1 MKKLP
6 AQPALAGRPG
16 TRWGRLATTV
26 GLLSYGAAQ
35 AQQATIHPAFRNWAA
50 TPPLGWNSW
59 DCYGPTVTEAET
71 KANAD
76 YMAKN
81 LKSSGWEYVVVDIRW
96 YVGND
101 TAHGYNE
108 KDPDLNLD
116 QYGSFVPAPNRFP
129 SAAGGKGFKPL
140 ADYLH
145 GKGLK
150 FGIHIMRGVPVEAVK
165 RKMPIKGSTATAA
178 DIYTKDGQCS
188 WLHDMYTVVAGRPG
202 AQEYYNSLFELYAS
216 WDLDFVKIDDL
227 SEPYHTAEIEMIR
240 KAIDRTGRKI
250 VLSMSPGETPIADA
264 KHAQEHANMW
274 RTVGDFWDSWDQLK
288 EHFEVCQRWAP
299 YTRVGNW
306 PDADMLPL
314 GRLGIRAERGDD
326 RMSRFTRDEQRTL
339 MTLWSIFRSP
349 LMFGGDLP
357 SNDAATLKLLT
368 NKAVLNVNQHST
380 NGRQLFRRGDLVG
393 WTADDPATG
402 AKYLAL
408 FNAEDQQPAP
418 ASAAAWASQPLNR
431 QHVQQDVSVE
441 LNGATKL
448 YLVVRDGGDG
458 TAWDHADWLNPT
470 LQKGAEKVPL
480 STLTWRQATAGW
492 GKVSQG
498 KSISGAP
505 LRVGEQTYEQ
515 GIGTHGNSV
524 IEYDLP
530 AGCTRFTAT
539 VGLDRAAA
547 GQNTG
552 GTFQALVFTKA
563 PMLPPPAD
571 SVRVPVKLSELGLTA
586 GATATD
592 LWTGQTFGVKD
603 AELAPFV
610 RRHGAVFYKLT
621 SPKAGKSAPVKP
633 KVIKK

>member
-1 MKKLP
+1 MKKILTQLVSE
-6 AQPALAGRPG
+6 AHS
-16 TRWGRLATTV
+16 TIRWGCLAAV
-26 GLLSYGAAQ
+26 AGLLHNSPTH
-35 AQQATIHPAFRNWAA
+35 AQQLTPAFRNWAA

-81 LKSSGWEYVVVDIRW
+81 LKASGWEYVVIDIRW

-108 KDPDLNLD
+108 KNPDWNLD
-116 QYGSFVPAPNRFP
+116 EYGRFVPAPNRFP

-150 FGIHIMRGVPVEAVK
+150 FGIHIMRGVPVQAVL
-165 RKMPIKGSTATAA
+165 RKLPIKGTQLTAA
-178 DIYTKDGQCS
+178 DIYTKEGQCN
-188 WLHDMYTVVAGRPG
+188 WLHDMYTVVPDRPG

-216 WDLDFVKIDDL
+216 WGLDFVKIDDL
-227 SEPYHTAEIEMIR
+227 SEPYHAGEIELIR

-264 KHAQEHANMW
+264 RHAQEHANMW

-288 EHFEVCQRWAP
+288 EHFEVCNRWAP

-326 RMSRFTRDEQRTL
+326 RMTRFTRDEQRTL

-357 SNDAATLKLLT
+357 SNDAFTLSLLT

-380 NGRQLFRRGDLVG
+380 NGRQLWRRGDLVA

-402 AKYLAL
+402 DKYLAL
-408 FNAEDQQPAP
+408 FNAQDQDPAP
-418 ASAAAWASQPLNR
+418 ASAAAWQSEPINR
-431 QHVQQDVSVE
+431 QHPQQDVSVE
-441 LNGATKL
+441 LNGAKKL
-448 YLVVRDGGDG
+448 YLVVRGGPDG

-470 LQKGAEKVPL
+470 LQKGTEKVPL
-480 STLTWRQATAGW
+480 SSLKWQQATAGW
-492 GKVSQG
+492 GQVSQG
-498 KSISGAP
+498 KSVSGGP
-505 LRVGEQTYEQ
+505 LRVGGQTYEQ
-515 GIGTHGNSV
+515 GIGTHASSV
-524 IEYDLP
+524 IEYDVP

-539 VGLDRAAA
+539 VGLDQAAA

-552 GTFQALVFTKA
+552 GTFQALVFTQS
-563 PMLPPPAD
+563 PMLPPPGE
-571 SVRVPVKLSELGLTA
+571 STSITVPLRDLGLAA
-586 GATATD
+586 GATATN
-592 LWTGQTFGVKD
+592 LWTGETT
-603 AELAPFV
+603 ELLRPELTAAV
-610 RRHGAVFYKLT
+610 RRHGAMFYRLSAPKA
-621 SPKAGKSAPVKP
+621 SKVAPAKPKAGKK
-633 KVIKK
+633 